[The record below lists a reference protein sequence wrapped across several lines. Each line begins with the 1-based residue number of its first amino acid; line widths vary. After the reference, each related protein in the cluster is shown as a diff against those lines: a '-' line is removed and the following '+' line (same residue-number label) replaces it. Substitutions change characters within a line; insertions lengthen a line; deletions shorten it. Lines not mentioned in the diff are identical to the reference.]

1 MERRKVLIIGG
12 GIAGLS
18 AGSYLVRN
26 GYETEIF
33 EAHTRP
39 GGVCTSWKRG
49 DYTFD
54 YCIHWLVG
62 TSSGTGYDIIWKE
75 LGMLEDENGRPTPI
89 VNFDD
94 FSRIELP
101 GGEVVRLY
109 SDADRLQEELIRIA
123 PGDTKLIRKF
133 TRELKELAKGGIP
146 AVTDNWNFLDK
157 TGFYLKNA
165 SSFLT
170 LMKYVRMTM
179 EKFASQWQNPGLQE
193 VFRSVIPLPWSA
205 ISLVFGMAFQHTKA
219 AGYPVGGSFPMAR
232 NIERRYL
239 QMGGKI
245 NYSSKVEKILVR
257 GDQAVGIRL
266 DSGEEVYGDEVV
278 SAADGYKTL
287 YNMLD
292 GKYLDKKL
300 KEAYSSYSLF
310 PSSVF
315 LGFGVAK
322 DLSDLPHA
330 LTIRLDE
337 PLVLADGSRHPYI
350 SVNVYNF
357 DPTLAPAGKTSVTVI
372 LHTWEDGYWKELAAK
387 DPSAYRDIKA
397 GIAASVLKILDSRFP
412 GFSSA
417 VEKTDV
423 STPHSVERYTH
434 NWHGSFEGFA
444 PTPAALMGKLPKEVP
459 GLRNCHMVG
468 QWTTPGGGIPPA
480 GMDGRNLAIKLCRK
494 DKKQFHTGVQEQLPV
509 VG

>member
-1 MERRKVLIIGG
+1 M
-12 GIAGLS
+12 S
-18 AGSYLVRN
+18 
-26 GYETEIF
+26 
-33 EAHTRP
+33 
-39 GGVCTSWKRG
+39 
-49 DYTFD
+49 
-54 YCIHWLVG
+54 
-62 TSSGTGYDIIWKE
+62 
-75 LGMLEDENGRPTPI
+75 NGRPTPI

-123 PGDTKLIRKF
+123 PEDTKLIRKF

-146 AVTDNWNFLDK
+146 AVTDNWNILDK

-179 EKFASQWQNPGLQE
+179 EQFASQWQNPGLQE

-205 ISLVFGMAFQHTKA
+205 ISLVYGMAFQHTKA
-219 AGYPVGGSFPMAR
+219 AGYPIGGSFPMAR

-245 NYSSKVEKILVR
+245 NYSSKVGKILVR

-266 DSGEEVYGDEVV
+266 DSGEEFYGDEVV

-287 YNMLD
+287 YKMLD

-300 KEAYSSYSLF
+300 KEAYSGYSLF

-350 SVNVYNF
+350 SVNIYNF
-357 DPTLAPAGKTSVTVI
+357 DPTLAPEGKTSVTVI

-387 DPSAYRDIKA
+387 DPSAYKDTKA

-444 PTPAALMGKLPKEVP
+444 PTPAALMSKLA
-459 GLRNCHMVG
+459 
-468 QWTTPGGGIPPA
+468 QGGARIEELPYGGSMDYA
-480 GMDGRNLAIKLCRK
+480 GRRDTARRHGRA
-494 DKKQFHTGVQEQLPV
+494 
-509 VG
+509 

>member
-1 MERRKVLIIGG
+1 MKKRKVLIIGG

-26 GYETEIF
+26 GYDTEIF

-49 DYTFD
+49 DYIFD

-62 TSSGTGYDIIWKE
+62 TGGDTGFDIVWKE
-75 LGMLEDENGRPTPI
+75 LGMLEDKHGKPTPI

-94 FSRIELP
+94 FSRIELT
-101 GGEVVRLY
+101 GGDVVRLY
-109 SDADRLQEELIRIA
+109 SDADRLEEELKRIA
-123 PGDTKLIRKF
+123 PEDTKLIRKF
-133 TRELKELAKGGIP
+133 TRELKILAKGGIP
-146 AVTDNWNFLDK
+146 AVTDNWNILDK
-157 TGFYLKNA
+157 TGYYLKNA

-179 EKFASQWQNPGLQE
+179 EQFAGKWKNPGLRE
-193 VFRSVIPLPWSA
+193 AFSSIIPPSWSA
-205 ISLVFGMAFQHTKA
+205 ISLVYGMAFQHTRA
-219 AGYPVGGSFPMAR
+219 AGYPIGGSMPMAR

-239 QMGGKI
+239 QIGGKI
-245 NYSSKVEKILVR
+245 NYSSKVEKIIVR
-257 GDQAVGIRL
+257 DDQAVGIRL
-266 DSGEEVYGDEVV
+266 DSGEEFYGDEIV

-300 KEAYSSYSLF
+300 KEAYSGYSLF

-337 PLVLADGSRHPYI
+337 PLVLPDGSRHPYV
-350 SVNVYNF
+350 SVNIYNF

-372 LHTWEDGYWKELAAK
+372 LHTWKDSYWKELATK
-387 DPSAYRDIKA
+387 DPSAYKDTKDRLAGDI
-397 GIAASVLKILDSRFP
+397 LKILDSRFP
-412 GFSSA
+412 GFSGA
-417 VEKTDV
+417 VQKTDV

-459 GLRNCHMVG
+459 GLKNCHMVG

-480 GMDGRNLAIKLCRK
+480 SLDGRNLAFKLCKR
-494 DKKQFHTGVQEQLPV
+494 DNIPFHSGLPKQLSAVD
-509 VG
+509 